1 MNLYEHT
8 IVARQDTSPAQVKQL
23 TEKYSK
29 IVEKNEG
36 EIVQTEDWGLLNLA
50 YIIKK
55 NKKGIYMHFKI
66 KGPGKIINITSV
78 VGHTGNVGQANYT
91 ASKAGIVAMS
101 KSLAIEYAKKNIN
114 VNCISPGFISTA
126 MTDQIDEKFKE
137 TIIAKIPSNRLGKPE
152 DIANAVNFLSS
163 DQSDYINGE
172 TLHVN
177 GGMYLG

>member
-66 KGPGKIINITSV
+66 KGPGKIIDELEKNEVIDKNLLRYMTV
-78 VGHTGNVGQANYT
+78 KVKKFNLEAKYF
-91 ASKAGIVAMS
+91 SK
-101 KSLAIEYAKKNIN
+101 KDEYEKKEYKREYKR
-114 VNCISPGFISTA
+114 
-126 MTDQIDEKFKE
+126 D
-137 TIIAKIPSNRLGKPE
+137 
-152 DIANAVNFLSS
+152 
-163 DQSDYINGE
+163 
-172 TLHVN
+172 
-177 GGMYLG
+177 